1 MKEREERKPAGLAKR
16 LLALYFGL
24 VLFGVSIALLV
35 ASGLGLDS
43 WDVFHQGLAIR
54 TGLGLGTVVI
64 LVGVIVLALWI
75 PLRERPGIGT
85 ISNAIVVGLVLDAA
99 LLVLPEPEAL
109 PLQVLFM
116 LSGIFLN
123 AVATSLYIG
132 AGLGP
137 GPRDGLMTGLAKRG
151 YSIRLVRTGI
161 EVVVLF
167 AGWLLGGTVGI
178 GTVLYALSIGP
189 LVHYLL
195 PRLSVVEFVR
205 PEVHPTPPWASAI
218 LAKVRKRD

>member
-1 MKEREERKPAGLAKR
+1 M
-16 LLALYFGL
+16 
-24 VLFGVSIALLV
+24 
-35 ASGLGLDS
+35 
-43 WDVFHQGLAIR
+43 
-54 TGLGLGTVVI
+54 
-64 LVGVIVLALWI
+64 
-75 PLRERPGIGT
+75 PLCWCSPQIF
-85 ISNAIVVGLVLDAA
+85 
-99 LLVLPEPEAL
+99 
-109 PLQVLFM
+109 FM
-116 LSGIFLN
+116 LSGILLN

-161 EVVVLF
+161 EVVILL

-189 LVHYLL
+189 LVHFLL

-205 PEVHPTPPWASAI
+205 PDDQAPHPWASTI

>member
-1 MKEREERKPAGLAKR
+1 
-16 LLALYFGL
+16 
-24 VLFGVSIALLV
+24 
-35 ASGLGLDS
+35 
-43 WDVFHQGLAIR
+43 
-54 TGLGLGTVVI
+54 
-64 LVGVIVLALWI
+64 
-75 PLRERPGIGT
+75 
-85 ISNAIVVGLVLDAA
+85 
-99 LLVLPEPEAL
+99 
-109 PLQVLFM
+109 M

-161 EVVVLF
+161 EVVVLL

-205 PEVHPTPPWASAI
+205 PEVQATPPWASAI
-218 LAKVRKRD
+218 LSKVRKRD